1 MANQKILDQKQL
13 VVNEITDK
21 VKNAETFVVF
31 NNNGLNVA
39 ELTELRRKLKESGS
53 EVKIYKNTLVKRA
66 LKPLNIELEDEFNG
80 PKAIA
85 FGTDALAPIKVV
97 NEFAKEHP
105 ALEIKV
111 GYTDGEVIDIKK
123 LQALAAVPGRQEL
136 LTMLAGALM
145 GQVRNLSIALNM
157 YQEKLE
163 K

>member
-1 MANQKILDQKQL
+1 MANKKILDQKAL
-13 VVNEITDK
+13 VVDEITDK
-21 VKNAETFVVF
+21 VKNAATFVVF

-85 FGTDALAPIKVV
+85 FGIDALAPIKVV

-123 LQALAAVPGRQEL
+123 LEALAAVPGRQEL

-145 GQVRNLSIALNM
+145 GSVRNLSIALNM

>member
-1 MANQKILDQKQL
+1 MANQKILDQKAL

-21 VKNAETFVVF
+21 VKNAATFVVF

-39 ELTELRRKLKESGS
+39 ELTELRRQLKESGS

-66 LKPLNIELEDEFNG
+66 LKPLNIDLDDEFNG

-111 GYTDGEVIDIKK
+111 GYTDGEIIDTKK
-123 LQALAAVPGRQEL
+123 IAALASVPGRQEL

-145 GQVRNLSIALNM
+145 GQVRELSIALNM

>member
-1 MANQKILDQKQL
+1 MANQKILDQKAL

-21 VKNAETFVVF
+21 VKNAATFVVF

-111 GYTDGEVIDIKK
+111 GYTDGEIIDTKK
-123 LQALAAVPGRQEL
+123 IAALASVPGRQEL

>member
-1 MANQKILDQKQL
+1 MANQKILDQKAL
-13 VVNEITDK
+13 VVNEITEK
-21 VKNAETFVVF
+21 VKNAQTFVVF

-111 GYTDGEVIDIKK
+111 GYTDGEIIDTKK
-123 LQALAAVPGRQEL
+123 IAALASVPGRQEL

>member
-1 MANQKILDQKQL
+1 MANQKILDQKAL
-13 VVNEITDK
+13 VVNEIADK
-21 VKNAETFVVF
+21 LKTAATFVVF

-145 GQVRNLSIALNM
+145 GQVRNLSVALNM

>member
-1 MANQKILDQKQL
+1 MANQRILDQKQL
-13 VVNEITDK
+13 VVDEITDK
-21 VKNAETFVVF
+21 VKSAQTFVVF
-31 NNNGLNVA
+31 ENNGLNVA
-39 ELTELRRKLKESGS
+39 ELTELRRQLKESGS

-66 LKPLNIELEDEFNG
+66 LKPLNIDLEDEFNG

-111 GYTDGEVIDIKK
+111 GYTDGEVIDVKK
-123 LQALAAVPGRQEL
+123 LQALASVPGRQEL

-145 GQVRNLSIALNM
+145 GQVRNLSVALNM

>member
-1 MANQKILDQKQL
+1 VANQKILDQKKL
-13 VVNEITDK
+13 VIDEISEK
-21 VKNAETFVVF
+21 VKNATTFVVF

-39 ELTELRRKLKESGS
+39 ELTELRRKLRETGS

-66 LKPLNIELEDEFNG
+66 LKPLNIELDDEFNG

-85 FGTDALAPIKVV
+85 FGEDALAPIKVV
-97 NEFAKEHP
+97 NEFAKDHP
-105 ALEIKV
+105 ALEMKV
-111 GYTDGEVIDIKK
+111 GYTDGEIIGIEK

>member
-1 MANQKILDQKQL
+1 MANQKILDQKAL
-13 VVNEITDK
+13 VVNEIADK
-21 VKNAETFVVF
+21 VKNAATFVVF

-39 ELTELRRKLKESGS
+39 ELTELRRKLKETGS

-66 LKPLNIELEDEFNG
+66 LKPLKIELDDEFNG

-85 FGTDALAPIKVV
+85 FGSDALAPIKVV

-111 GYTDGEVIDIKK
+111 GYTDGEIIDIKK

-136 LTMLAGALM
+136 LCLLAL
-145 GQVRNLSIALNM
+145 
-157 YQEKLE
+157 
-163 K
+163 

>member
-1 MANQKILDQKQL
+1 MANQKILDQKAL

-21 VKNAETFVVF
+21 VKNAATFVVF

-39 ELTELRRKLKESGS
+39 ELTELRRKLKETGS
-53 EVKIYKNTLVKRA
+53 EIKIYKNTLVKRA
-66 LKPLNIELEDEFNG
+66 LKPLNIELDDEFNG

-111 GYTDGEVIDIKK
+111 GYTDGEVIGLEK

>member
-1 MANQKILDQKQL
+1 MANQKILDQKQ
-13 VVNEITDK
+13 VVIDEIAAK
-21 VKNAETFVVF
+21 IKNATTFVVF
-31 NNNGLNVA
+31 NNNGLKTA
-39 ELTELRRKLKESGS
+39 ELTELRRKLKAADS

-66 LKPLNIELEDEFNG
+66 LKPLNIDLDDEFNG

-97 NEFAKEHP
+97 SDFAKDHP

-111 GYTDGEVIDIKK
+111 GYTDGEVIGLDKV
-123 LQALAAVPGRQEL
+123 QALASVPGRQEL
-136 LTMLAGALM
+136 LTMLASGLM
-145 GQVRNLSIALNM
+145 GTVRNLSIALNM

>member
-1 MANQKILDQKQL
+1 MANQKILDQKAL
-13 VVNEITDK
+13 VVNEIADK
-21 VKNAETFVVF
+21 VKNAATFVVF

-39 ELTELRRKLKESGS
+39 ELTELRRKLKETGS

-66 LKPLNIELEDEFNG
+66 LKPLKIELDDEFNG

-85 FGTDALAPIKVV
+85 FGSDALAPIKVV

-111 GYTDGEVIDIKK
+111 GYTDGEIIDIKK

>member
-1 MANQKILDQKQL
+1 MANKKILDQKAL
-13 VVNEITDK
+13 VVDEITDK
-21 VKNAETFVVF
+21 VKNAATFVVF

-123 LQALAAVPGRQEL
+123 LEALAAVPGRQEL

-145 GQVRNLSIALNM
+145 GSVRNLSIALNM

>member
-1 MANQKILDQKQL
+1 MASQKILDQKAL
-13 VVNEITDK
+13 VVNEIADK
-21 VKNAETFVVF
+21 LKTAATFVVF

>member
-1 MANQKILDQKQL
+1 MANQRILDQKQL
-13 VVNEITDK
+13 VVDEITDK
-21 VKNAETFVVF
+21 VKSAQTFVVF
-31 NNNGLNVA
+31 ENNGLNVA
-39 ELTELRRKLKESGS
+39 ELTELRRQLKESGS

-66 LKPLNIELEDEFNG
+66 LKPLNIDLEDEFNG

-111 GYTDGEVIDIKK
+111 GYTDGEVIDVKK
-123 LQALAAVPGRQEL
+123 LQALASVPGRQEL

>member
-13 VVNEITDK
+13 VIDEITDK
-21 VKNAETFVVF
+21 VKNAATFVVF
-31 NNNGLNVA
+31 ENNGLNVA
-39 ELTELRRKLKESGS
+39 ELTELRRKLKETGS

-66 LKPLNIELEDEFNG
+66 LKPLNIELDDEFNG

-111 GYTDGEVIDIKK
+111 GYTDGEIIDTKK
-123 LQALAAVPGRQEL
+123 IAALASVPGRQEL

-145 GQVRNLSIALNM
+145 GTVRNLSIALNM

>member
-1 MANQKILDQKQL
+1 MANQKILDQKAL

-21 VKNAETFVVF
+21 VKNAATFVVF

-53 EVKIYKNTLVKRA
+53 EVKVYKNTLVKRA

>member
-13 VVNEITDK
+13 VIDEITDK
-21 VKNAETFVVF
+21 VKNAATFVVF
-31 NNNGLNVA
+31 ENNGLNVA
-39 ELTELRRKLKESGS
+39 ELTELRRKLKETGS

-66 LKPLNIELEDEFNG
+66 LKPLNIELDDEFNG

-111 GYTDGEVIDIKK
+111 GYTDGEIIDTKK
-123 LQALAAVPGRQEL
+123 LAALASVPGRQEL

>member
-13 VVNEITDK
+13 IVDEISEK
-21 VKNAETFVVF
+21 VKNSKTFVVF
-31 NNNGLNVA
+31 NNNGLNVS
-39 ELTELRRKLKESGS
+39 ELTELRRKLKENDS

-66 LKPLNIELEDEFNG
+66 LKPLNIDLDDEFNG

-97 NEFAKEHP
+97 SNFAKEHP

-111 GYTDGEVIDIKK
+111 GYTDGEIIDINK
-123 LQALAAVPGRQEL
+123 LQALASVPGRQEL
-136 LTMLAGALM
+136 LTMLAGAMM
-145 GQVRNLSIALNM
+145 GTVRNLSIALNM

>member
-1 MANQKILDQKQL
+1 MANQKILDQKAL

-21 VKNAETFVVF
+21 VKNAATFVVF

-39 ELTELRRKLKESGS
+39 ELTELRRQLKESGS

-66 LKPLNIELEDEFNG
+66 LKPLNIDLDDEFNG

-111 GYTDGEVIDIKK
+111 GYTDGEIIDTKK
-123 LQALAAVPGRQEL
+123 IAALASVPGRQEL

>member
-1 MANQKILDQKQL
+1 MANKKILDQKAL
-13 VVNEITDK
+13 VVDEITDK
-21 VKNAETFVVF
+21 VKNAATFVVF

-80 PKAIA
+80 PRAIA

-123 LQALAAVPGRQEL
+123 LEALAAVPGRQEL

-145 GQVRNLSIALNM
+145 GSVRNLSIALNM

>member
-1 MANQKILDQKQL
+1 MANQKILDQKAL

-21 VKNAETFVVF
+21 VKNAATFVVF

-39 ELTELRRKLKESGS
+39 ELTELRRKLKETGS

-66 LKPLNIELEDEFNG
+66 LKPLNIELDDEFNG

-111 GYTDGEVIDIKK
+111 GYTDGEIIDTKK
-123 LQALAAVPGRQEL
+123 LAALASVPGRQEL
-136 LTMLAGALM
+136 LTMLAGAML
-145 GQVRNLSIALNM
+145 GTVRNLSIALNM

>member
-13 VVNEITDK
+13 IIDEISEK
-21 VKNAETFVVF
+21 VKNSKTFVVF
-31 NNNGLNVA
+31 NNNGLNVS
-39 ELTELRRKLKESGS
+39 ELTELRRKLKENDS

-66 LKPLNIELEDEFNG
+66 LKPLNIDLDDEFNG

-97 NEFAKEHP
+97 SNFAKEHP

-111 GYTDGEVIDIKK
+111 GYTDGEIIDINK
-123 LQALAAVPGRQEL
+123 LQALASVPGRQEL

>member
-1 MANQKILDQKQL
+1 MANQKILDQKAL
-13 VVNEITDK
+13 VVNEIADK
-21 VKNAETFVVF
+21 LKNAATFVVF

-53 EVKIYKNTLVKRA
+53 EVKVYKNTLVKRA

>member
-1 MANQKILDQKQL
+1 MANQKILDQKAL
-13 VVNEITDK
+13 VVNEIADK
-21 VKNAETFVVF
+21 LKTAATFVVF

-39 ELTELRRKLKESGS
+39 ELTELRRQLKESGS

-66 LKPLNIELEDEFNG
+66 LKPLNIDLDDEFNG

-111 GYTDGEVIDIKK
+111 GYTDGEIIDTKK
-123 LQALAAVPGRQEL
+123 IAALASVPGRQEL

>member
-21 VKNAETFVVF
+21 VKNAQTFVVF

-111 GYTDGEVIDIKK
+111 GYTDGEIIDTKK
-123 LQALAAVPGRQEL
+123 IAALASVPGRQEL

-145 GQVRNLSIALNM
+145 GSVRNLSIALNM

>member
-1 MANQKILDQKQL
+1 VANQKILDQKAL

-21 VKNAETFVVF
+21 VKNAATFVVF

-39 ELTELRRKLKESGS
+39 ELTELRRQLKESGS

-66 LKPLNIELEDEFNG
+66 LKPLNIELDDEFNG

-97 NEFAKEHP
+97 NDFAKDHP

-111 GYTDGEVIDIKK
+111 GYTDGEIIDTKK
-123 LQALAAVPGRQEL
+123 LAALASVPGRQEL

>member
-13 VVNEITDK
+13 IIDEITDK
-21 VKNAETFVVF
+21 VKNATTFVVF

-39 ELTELRRKLKESGS
+39 ELTELRRKLKENDS

-66 LKPLNIELEDEFNG
+66 LKPLNIDLDDEFNG

-85 FGTDALAPIKVV
+85 FGVDALAPIKVV
-97 NEFAKEHP
+97 SNFAKDHP

-111 GYTDGEVIDIKK
+111 GYTDGEIIDTKK
-123 LQALAAVPGRQEL
+123 IQALASVPGRQEL
-136 LTMLAGALM
+136 LTMLAGAML
-145 GQVRNLSIALNM
+145 GTVRNLSVALNM

>member
-1 MANQKILDQKQL
+1 MANQKILDQKAL

-21 VKNAETFVVF
+21 VKNAATFVVF

-39 ELTELRRKLKESGS
+39 ELTELRRQLKESGS

-66 LKPLNIELEDEFNG
+66 LKPLNIDLDDEFNG

-111 GYTDGEVIDIKK
+111 GYTDGEIIDTKK
-123 LQALAAVPGRQEL
+123 IQA
-136 LTMLAGALM
+136 
-145 GQVRNLSIALNM
+145 
-157 YQEKLE
+157 
-163 K
+163 

>member
-1 MANQKILDQKQL
+1 VANQKILDQKQL
-13 VVNEITDK
+13 VINEITDK
-21 VKNAETFVVF
+21 VKNAATFVVF

-111 GYTDGEVIDIKK
+111 GYTDGEIIDTKK
-123 LQALAAVPGRQEL
+123 IAALASVPGRQEL

>member
-13 VVNEITDK
+13 VIDEITDK
-21 VKNAETFVVF
+21 VKNAATFVVF
-31 NNNGLNVA
+31 ENNGLNVA
-39 ELTELRRKLKESGS
+39 ELTELRRKLKETGS

-66 LKPLNIELEDEFNG
+66 LKPLNIELDDEFNG

-111 GYTDGEVIDIKK
+111 GYTDGEIIDTKK
-123 LQALAAVPGRQEL
+123 IAALASVPGRQEL

>member
-1 MANQKILDQKQL
+1 MANQKILDQKAL

-21 VKNAETFVVF
+21 VKNATTFVVF
-31 NNNGLNVA
+31 DNNGLNVA
-39 ELTELRRKLKESGS
+39 ELTELRRKLKETGS

-111 GYTDGEVIDIKK
+111 GYTDGEVIDINK
-123 LQALAAVPGRQEL
+123 LQALASVPGRQEL

>member
-1 MANQKILDQKQL
+1 MANQKILDQKAL
-13 VVNEITDK
+13 VVNEITEK
-21 VKNAETFVVF
+21 VKNAATFVVF
-31 NNNGLNVA
+31 DNNGLNVA

-111 GYTDGEVIDIKK
+111 GYTDGEIIDTKK
-123 LQALAAVPGRQEL
+123 IAALASVPGRQEL

-145 GQVRNLSIALNM
+145 GSVRNLSIALNM

>member
-13 VVNEITDK
+13 IVDEISEK
-21 VKNAETFVVF
+21 VKNSKTFVVF
-31 NNNGLNVA
+31 NNNGLNVS
-39 ELTELRRKLKESGS
+39 ELTELRRKLKENDS

-66 LKPLNIELEDEFNG
+66 LKPLNIDLDDEFNG

-97 NEFAKEHP
+97 SNFAKEHP

-111 GYTDGEVIDIKK
+111 GYTDGEIIDINK
-123 LQALAAVPGRQEL
+123 LQALASVPGRQEL
-136 LTMLAGALM
+136 LTMLAGAMM
-145 GQVRNLSIALNM
+145 GTVRNLSIELNI
-157 YQEKLE
+157 YKEKLE

>member
-1 MANQKILDQKQL
+1 MANQKILDQKAL
-13 VVNEITDK
+13 VVSEITDK
-21 VKNAETFVVF
+21 VKNAATFVVF

-39 ELTELRRKLKESGS
+39 EFTELRRQLKESGS

-66 LKPLNIELEDEFNG
+66 LKPLNIELADEFNG

-97 NEFAKEHP
+97 NDFAKEHP
-105 ALEIKV
+105 ALEMKV
-111 GYTDGEVIDIKK
+111 GYTDGEVIGIEK
-123 LQALAAVPGRQEL
+123 LQALASVPGRQEL

-145 GQVRNLSIALNM
+145 GQVRELSIALNM